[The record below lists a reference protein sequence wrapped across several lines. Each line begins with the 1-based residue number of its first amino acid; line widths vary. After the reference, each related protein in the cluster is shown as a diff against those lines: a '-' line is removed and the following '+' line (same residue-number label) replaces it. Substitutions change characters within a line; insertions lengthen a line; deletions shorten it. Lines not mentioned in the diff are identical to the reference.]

1 MSLNLPDELDAMA
14 SPAGMCVR
22 AEIEERS
29 RITFARFMEI
39 ALYGPQ
45 VGYYE
50 ARAAEDFRRDYVTSP
65 EVHPAFG
72 VLLCAQLEEMWRR
85 LGRPGEFWVV
95 EGGPGTGALAAD
107 VLATAEE
114 AFPTFSRALRLA
126 LIERSTPLLE
136 VQRSTLAQWR
146 GSISW
151 LDVEGSPVPLGPGCV
166 FANELLDAFSVHR
179 VVMRADGLRETYVSL
194 SGDWLEEVEDWPSTP
209 AIEQQIRAGAGH
221 LRVHA
226 RGEVNLAAPLWVKSV
241 ARLLERGYLLLLDY
255 GEPADL
261 LYGERHPRGTLRCY
275 SRHTMNEK
283 PYARVGLQDI
293 TADVDLSAVAR
304 AGVESGFDL
313 LAATHQAHL
322 LDRLGLDTIR
332 RAIDQ
337 EVAGR
342 VEGRAHHAALDL
354 LSDARHLG
362 RISALLL
369 GKGIPAEPLTGFRE
383 GGRLAPPRADGVLE
397 LRLTDVVRIAEG
409 LRG

>member
-1 MSLNLPDELDAMA
+1 MTLELPDGLDANET
-14 SPAGMCVR
+14 PAGACVR
-22 AEIEERS
+22 AEIEEHG

-72 VLLCAQLEEMWRR
+72 ALLCGQLEEMWRR
-85 LGRPGEFWVV
+85 LGRPGEFWLV
-95 EGGPGTGALAAD
+95 EGGPGTGALAGD
-107 VLATAEE
+107 VLAMAEE
-114 AFPTFSRALRLA
+114 AFPAFFRALRFA
-126 LIERSTPLLE
+126 LVERSAPLRE
-136 VQRSTLAQWR
+136 VQRTTLAPWG
-146 GSISW
+146 GSIAW
-151 LDVEGSPVPLGPGCV
+151 LDVEESPVALGPGCV
-166 FANELLDAFSVHR
+166 FANELLDAFPVHR
-179 VVMRADGLRETYVSL
+179 VAMRPKGLQEIYVSL
-194 SGDWLEEVEDWPSTP
+194 SGEGFGEVEDVPSTP
-209 AIEQQIRAGAGH
+209 ALEQQIQAGRGQ
-221 LRVHA
+221 LRIGDRVD
-226 RGEVNLAAPLWVKSV
+226 VNLASPLGVKSA

-293 TADVDLSAVAR
+293 TAHVDLSAVAR
-304 AGVESGFDL
+304 AGVESGFEL
-313 LAATHQAHL
+313 VAATHQAHL
-322 LDRLGLDTIR
+322 LNRLGLDSIR
-332 RAIDQ
+332 CAINQ
-337 EVAGR
+337 GVAAR
-342 VEGRAHHAALDL
+342 VEERAHHAALDL

-383 GGRLAPPRADGVLE
+383 GGRLAPPRTDRVLD
-397 LRLTDVVRIAEG
+397 LRLSDAVRLAEG